1 MYNESTLHP
10 RENSLADP
18 RMGVNHSH
26 LICNTCECKEP
37 DCPGH
42 FGHIEL
48 ELPVYHIGFLDKIN
62 KVLRCVCYYCSKL
75 LPDKVRIYLRFLLSK
90 EKTRI

>member
-1 MYNESTLHP
+1 MSVCNVTEVQMYNESQTDP
-10 RENSLADP
+10 RDDSLADP
-18 RMGVNHSH
+18 RMGVNQSQ
-26 LICNTCECKEP
+26 LICSTCDTKDP

-48 ELPVYHIGFLDKIN
+48 AVPIYHIGFLERIN

-75 LPDKVRIYLRFLLSK
+75 LANKV
-90 EKTRI
+90 